1 MADFEKHAKEEQ
13 ERWNA
18 MPEGEKQRILEE
30 QRQRE
35 EAEKHEALITSYRSK
50 GIPPM
55 FYDASW
61 ENWVSDTEDKL
72 KALNTVKNE
81 AWKTNLFL
89 CGKSGT
95 GKNHLAMCLVKE
107 GAVYKKLLQIFREVK
122 ADFRAEQSI
131 VDFYGSVKLL
141 ILDEVGRQGFTPFEK
156 MLFWDIIDTRWN
168 NLLPTTLLTNLDRK
182 EFTAE
187 YGTAIVDRLRPV
199 TVRFNWESYR
209 ESLNIPEPLSADDE
223 PDF

>member
-1 MADFEKHAKEEQ
+1 MATFEKHAKEEQ

-18 MPEGEKQRILEE
+18 MPEEEKQRILNE
-30 QRQRE
+30 QRRKE
-35 EAEKHEALITSYRSK
+35 EAEKQAALIAFYRNK

-55 FYDASW
+55 FYNASW
-61 ENWVSDTEDKL
+61 DNWISDTDDKL
-72 KALNTVKNE
+72 FALNTMKNK

-95 GKNHLAMCLVKE
+95 GKTHLAMCLVKE

-122 ADFRAEQSI
+122 ADFGAEQSI

-156 MLFWDIIDTRWN
+156 TLFWDIIDTRWN
-168 NLLPTTLLTNLDRK
+168 NLLPTTLRTNLDRK

-187 YGTAIVDRLRPV
+187 YGTSIADRLRPI
-199 TVRFNWESYR
+199 TVRFTWESRR
-209 ESLNIPEPLSADDE
+209 ESLNIIPEEDNI
-223 PDF
+223 DF